1 MLCQSYLQLTID
13 VSIFLSDPCMLSCRK
28 GRKGTPRGRVKDGT
42 RCNVD
47 PMIKDVCI
55 EGICKVKKNI
65 FKRGHKAQ
73 SKAEKRHAGRGA
85 RDREKKAR

>member
-1 MLCQSYLQLTID
+1 
-13 VSIFLSDPCMLSCRK
+13 MLSCRK

-73 SKAEKRHAGRGA
+73 SKAETRHAGRGA
-85 RDREKKAR
+85 RGSGQGEEGTLSVKRREARDRKR